1 MICMLALTVA
11 SCSISYKL
19 NQSSIDY
26 SKVKT
31 IQLKDFPIRSSYV
44 WGPMGPLFNNS
55 LRERFASR
63 TKLIQVRKNGDLKIE
78 GEITNYSQRNKAAS
92 ADGYSA
98 QAELSMT
105 INVRFTNNTN
115 HQENFEKQFTSTAT
129 YETTVSLSAVQEQ
142 LVKEMIKDL
151 IDQIF
156 NNTVANW

>member
-55 LRERFASR
+55 LRERFSSR

-115 HQENFEKQFTSTAT
+115 HQEDFEKQFTSTAT